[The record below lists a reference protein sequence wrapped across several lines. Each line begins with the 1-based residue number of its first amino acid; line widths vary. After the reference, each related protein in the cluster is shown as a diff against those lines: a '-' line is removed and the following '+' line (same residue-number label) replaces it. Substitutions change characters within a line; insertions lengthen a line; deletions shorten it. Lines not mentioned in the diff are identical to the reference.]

1 MIRLTKSVLKRPV
14 TTLLCILTIVFF
26 GIISLTNTSLEL
38 TPDVSLPMF
47 IVTTTYRGA
56 SPADINELVTKPIE
70 DYCVTL
76 GNVDSITSMS
86 YENYGMTMI
95 QYDYG
100 TDMDNAYSQLRKK
113 LDLAKA
119 SLPDDASDPLIIEM
133 NVNQLSSMYICVNNT
148 AVNNIYNYAE
158 KSVVPEFEKLTAVA
172 SVGLSGGNREYVSIE
187 LIPEK
192 VQSYRLDISTIAGL
206 VGAASYSMPAGST
219 HVGSTDMTISSG
231 VTYDSVEAL
240 NRIPITAGNGNIIY
254 LEDIAVI
261 QRKQKDSS
269 SVGRYNGNDTVLIQ
283 IERNQQYT
291 AVDVSNQVNAA
302 IKELKAKDP
311 NLDFIV
317 VEDTA
322 DQIRDALDTMLL
334 TLAIAVAIS
343 TVVLLLFYG
352 DIKASLIVAT
362 SIPLALLMGFIL
374 IWGMG
379 YTMNV
384 ITLGSLVLA
393 VGMMVDNSI
402 VVLESCFRVMEERKE
417 KSFRGYI
424 SAAVKGTDVVAD
436 SILGSTLTTCVVF
449 LPLAFTSGLANQF
462 FKPMSWTIVVCM
474 AASLISAVSIVPL
487 CYVFYKPVEKEKAPA
502 YKAIRLMQEG
512 YRGLMKKVLNRRA
525 AVITVTLLL
534 FAGSIGLGL
543 TLSNSLMP
551 DMDQGTVNISVSMKP
566 NLTVDKQSKVVE
578 KIESIISADE
588 DLDSYMVSS
597 GGSGLSGSSSGG
609 SASFTCYLK
618 DDRKKT
624 TKETVKKWRIDLQ
637 AVDNCDINVSSSSYT
652 SMMNTDPGFS
662 VTLVNSSYNEL
673 KKSAYNIK
681 EALMQD
687 SRVTGVASSM
697 DNASPIIKVKIDP
710 VSAAAE
716 GFIPAQVSQ
725 SLYLMMTGVEADT
738 MEVDSQEL
746 SVIIEYPSDEY
757 DEISEVES
765 IMLTSSAGNTL
776 YLKDIAEVSF
786 EDSPAYIE
794 RSDKQYECTVTAKYT
809 DLATSKTKDELMK
822 AYVDPYLVNG
832 TGIAKAY
839 LEEMLI
845 NEFDSL
851 YTAIAVSIFLIFVV
865 MAAQFESP
873 RFSFMVMTT
882 IPFALIGSFGALW
895 LFDIPLTMPAL
906 VGFIMLIGT
915 VVNNGILYVDTVNQY
930 RKGDYDGAVIGPDGE
945 PVGMKLDEALIEAGA
960 TRLRPIL
967 MTTLTTVLSMLP
979 MCIKGDGAGALMQGL
994 AMVEAGGLITSTVLA
1009 LIVLPVYYRIMNGKK
1024 EARRNYAE
1032 LE

>member
-14 TTLLCILTIVFF
+14 TTLLCVLTIVFF
-26 GIISLTNTSLEL
+26 GVISITNTSLEL

-47 IVTTTYRGA
+47 IITTTYRGA
-56 SPADINELVTKPIE
+56 APADVNELVTKPIE
-70 DYCVTL
+70 DYCATL
-76 GNVDSITSMS
+76 GNVDTITSMS

-100 TDMDNAYSQLRKK
+100 TDMDNAYSELRKK

-119 SLPDDASDPLIIEM
+119 ALPDDASDPLIIEM
-133 NVNQLSSMYICVNNT
+133 NINQLSAMYICINNT

-158 KSVVPEFEKLTAVA
+158 KSIVPEFEKLTAVA
-172 SVGLSGGNREYVSIE
+172 SVGLSGGNKEYVSIE

-192 VQSYRLDISTIAGL
+192 VKSYRLDISTIAGL

-219 HVGSTDMTISSG
+219 NVGSTDMTISSG
-231 VTYDSVEAL
+231 VTYDTVDSL
-240 NRIPITAGNGNIIY
+240 KRIPITAGNGNILY

-261 QRKQKDSS
+261 SRKQKDSS
-269 SVGRYNGNDTVLIQ
+269 SVGRYNGNDTVLLQ

-291 AVDVSNQVNAA
+291 AVDVSNQVKET
-302 IKELKAKDP
+302 IDELKAKDP

-322 DQIRDALDTMLL
+322 DQIKEALDTMLK

-343 TVVLLLFYG
+343 TVILLLFYG
-352 DIKASLIVAT
+352 DLKASMIVAT

-402 VVLESCFRVMEERKE
+402 VVLESCFRVMEERVDKT
-417 KSFRGYI
+417 FHGYI
-424 SAAVKGTDVVAD
+424 RAAVRGTDVVAD

-449 LPLAFTSGLANQF
+449 LPLAFTTGLANQF

-474 AASLISAVSIVPL
+474 AASLISAISIVPL

-502 YKAIRLMQEG
+502 YKAIRLMQNG
-512 YRGLMKKVLNRRA
+512 YRRFMRKVIRRRA
-525 AVITVTLLL
+525 IVIIITLLL
-534 FAGSIGLGL
+534 FGGSFYLAT
-543 TLSNSLMP
+543 TLKTSLMP
-551 DMDQGTVNISVSMKP
+551 DMDQGMVEISVNLKP
-566 NLTVDKQSKVVE
+566 NLTVEKQEEVIK
-578 KIESIISADE
+578 KIESIISLDE
-588 DLDSYMVSS
+588 DLENYMASS
-597 GGSGLSGSSSGG
+597 GGSSLSVSSSGG
-609 SASFTCYLK
+609 SATFTCYLK
-618 DDRKKT
+618 SDRVKT
-624 TKETVKKWRIDLQ
+624 TKETIKKWRKDLQ
-637 AVDNCDINVSSSSYT
+637 AVDNCDLTVSSSSYT
-652 SMMNTDPGFS
+652 SMMNTDPSFS
-662 VTLVNSSYNEL
+662 VTLVNASYDDL
-673 KKSAYNIK
+673 KESALHIK
-681 EALMQD
+681 EGLMQD
-687 SRVTGVASSM
+687 QRVTGVSSSM
-697 DNASPIIKVKIDP
+697 DNASPIIKINIDP

-716 GFIPAQVSQ
+716 GFIPAQVSS

-738 MEVDSQEL
+738 MEIDRQEL
-746 SVIIEYPSDEY
+746 SVMIEFPPDEY
-757 DEISEVES
+757 DEIAEVED
-765 IMLTSSAGNTL
+765 IMLTSSTGNTL

-794 RSDKQYECTVTAKYT
+794 RSDKQYECAISAKYT
-809 DLATSKTKDELMK
+809 DLATSKTKDELIA
-822 AYVDPYLVNG
+822 AYVNPNLTNG
-832 TGIAKAY
+832 TKIENAY
-839 LEEMLI
+839 LEEMLT

-851 YTAIAVSIFLIFVV
+851 YVAIAVSVFLIFVV

-873 RFSFMVMTT
+873 KFSIMVMTT
-882 IPFALIGSFGALW
+882 IPFALIGSFGVLW
-895 LFDIPLTMPAL
+895 LFNIPLTMPAL

-930 RKGDYDGAVIGPDGE
+930 RSGDFDGALTDENGNPIGME
-945 PVGMKLDEALIEAGA
+945 LDEALVEAGA

-994 AMVEAGGLITSTVLA
+994 AMVESGGLVTSTILA

-1024 EARRNYAE
+1024 DIRRNYAE